1 MLEMLVFSADYASY
15 FDLETFHRRQYIA
28 ECEKQCSQTNE
39 ELITFIGLEY
49 ARGLSIT
56 AAWSNIFSPH
66 LFQGAMTRDK

>member
-49 ARGLSIT
+49 ARGLYGRRLSIT
-56 AAWSNIFSPH
+56 ALIYFKE
-66 LFQGAMTRDK
+66 Q